1 MRIKDFMLK
10 TKLKTKIHQINPYET
25 NKGMDALQ
33 IKDNESMHFDGRID
47 RQIRIPIMDVDE
59 YLRKLKGNGWR
70 IKFHAAKKK
79 KHSKEGVLISMILNL
94 RWHSC

>member
-1 MRIKDFMLK
+1 MLK

-59 YLRKLKGNGWR
+59 YLR
-70 IKFHAAKKK
+70 
-79 KHSKEGVLISMILNL
+79 
-94 RWHSC
+94 

>member
-59 YLRKLKGNGWR
+59 YLR
-70 IKFHAAKKK
+70 
-79 KHSKEGVLISMILNL
+79 
-94 RWHSC
+94 

>member
-10 TKLKTKIHQINPYET
+10 TKLKTKIHQINPYEI

-59 YLRKLKGNGWR
+59 YLRKLKGNG
-70 IKFHAAKKK
+70 
-79 KHSKEGVLISMILNL
+79 
-94 RWHSC
+94 